1 MLLLVSQCTNCSVVA
16 GKIKLSKKVKG
27 IIFKCKLI
35 NCSCL
40 IIFFIILFCS
50 CSDEPTSPVTE
61 GNQLEYVTPE
71 SVGYSSALL
80 DEAKQYAGQSGYA
93 AVMALYDG
101 KVFFSWGNITKN
113 YLCHSIRKPFLSAL
127 YGIYISQGKI
137 NLDATLEELGIDDI
151 PPSLTNEEKQ
161 ATVRDL
167 LESRS
172 GVYHK
177 AAAETQEMKEQRP
190 QRGSHPHGTFFYY
203 NNWDFNALGTI
214 FEQQTGTKIFEEF
227 KKQIAD
233 PIGMEDFSADNC
245 FYQYEDSLSMYPAYS
260 FRMSARDM
268 ARFGVLYQKNG
279 VWNNKQIIPL
289 DWISESTTTFSILDS
304 ASGIGY
310 GYMWYTIPAGSVIE
324 QLVGATGFYHTGIGV
339 HIVLI
344 LPELKLVLVERY
356 DTDGTWTDPGDAG
369 MQLGLMIINS
379 RLP

>member
-1 MLLLVSQCTNCSVVA
+1 MKFTY
-16 GKIKLSKKVKG
+16 
-27 IIFKCKLI
+27 KLI
-35 NCSCL
+35 NSSYL
-40 IIFFIILFCS
+40 IIFIIIVFLSIILFNS
-50 CSDEPTSPVTE
+50 CSNESTSPVIDE
-61 GNQLEYVTPE
+61 NQLEYVTPE
-71 SVGYSSALL
+71 YVGYSSVLL
-80 DEAKQYAGQSGYA
+80 NDAKQFSEQSGYA

-137 NLDATLEELGIDDI
+137 NPDATLKDLGIDDI
-151 PPSLTNEEKQ
+151 PPSLTNDEKQ

-167 LESRS
+167 LKSRS

-177 AAAETQEMKEQRP
+177 AAAETQGMKDQRP
-190 QRGSHPHGTFFYY
+190 ERGSHPHGIFFYY

-233 PIGMEDFSADNC
+233 PIRMEDFSVDNC
-245 FYQYEDSLSMYPAYS
+245 YYQYEDSVSMHPAYS

-268 ARFGVLYQKNG
+268 ARFGVLYQNIG
-279 VWNNKQIIPL
+279 VWKNKQLIPAA
-289 DWISESTTTFSILDS
+289 WISESTTTFSILDS
-304 ASGIGY
+304 TAGIGY
-310 GYMWYTIPAGSVIE
+310 GYMWYTIPEGSASE
-324 QLVGATGFYHTGIGV
+324 QLVGAPGFYHTGIGV
-339 HIVLI
+339 HIVI
-344 LPELKLVLVERY
+344 VLPALKLVLVERY
-356 DTDGTWTDPGDAG
+356 DTDGAWTDPGDAG